1 MSCLAAITDIWP
13 GIGWRDSIVD
23 PHAPLRLAVAVAVVP
38 VAVWGGTATGV
49 RPLLPRQFQIPQVGD
64 KLHKLAGLLGAKFGR
79 DLYREVCSQWNN
91 PMAMIVSGFESESLF
106 DREGLWR
113 GDEDLPH
120 ATMLMDALTYLPDD
134 ILTKVDRA
142 SMAVALESRIPMLDH
157 RVFAFAWSL
166 PRPMKLAPDGG
177 KAVLRHVL

>member
-1 MSCLAAITDIWP
+1 MIWTP
-13 GIGWRDSIVD
+13 T
-23 PHAPLRLAVAVAVVP
+23 AV
-38 VAVWGGTATGV
+38 
-49 RPLLPRQFQIPQVGD
+49 
-64 KLHKLAGLLGAKFGR
+64 
-79 DLYREVCSQWNN
+79 
-91 PMAMIVSGFESESLF
+91 IVSGFESESLF
-106 DREGLWR
+106 DREDLWR

-134 ILTKVDRA
+134 ILSKVDRA

-166 PRPMKLAPDGG
+166 PRHMKLAPDGG